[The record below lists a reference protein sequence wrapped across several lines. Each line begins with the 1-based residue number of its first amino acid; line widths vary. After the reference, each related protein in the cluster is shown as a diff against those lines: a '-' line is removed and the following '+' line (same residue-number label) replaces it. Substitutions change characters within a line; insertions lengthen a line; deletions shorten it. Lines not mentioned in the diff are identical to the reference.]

1 MTKRRSISA
10 PDIPEHVNPI
20 PAATRIG
27 NLLFSSAIGGED
39 PDTHELPDDVETQI
53 ANTFRTVRAILR
65 EGGATVD
72 DIGKMSVYLADKG
85 HRKLVNPHWLEMFPD
100 EKSRPVRHT
109 TEAKLPPGRHIQVE
123 IIAVL

>member
-39 PDTHELPDDVETQI
+39 PETHALPEDPETQI
-53 ANTFRTVRAILR
+53 ANTFRTIRAIMR
-65 EGGATVD
+65 EGGGTVD
-72 DIGKMSVYLADKG
+72 DVERMS
-85 HRKLVNPHWLEMFPD
+85 
-100 EKSRPVRHT
+100 SRAESMDSCAR
-109 TEAKLPPGRHIQVE
+109 R
-123 IIAVL
+123 